1 MYSSKLTIALKATT
15 KIFMRHTQDD
25 IDPMQAPYS
34 NSDQRLGKVP
44 SLIFTQNEIR
54 DYSHDIDEDKD
65 EVRLRL
71 SPLDGSTRKLQR

>member
-1 MYSSKLTIALKATT
+1 
-15 KIFMRHTQDD
+15 
-25 IDPMQAPYS
+25 MQPPYS

-71 SPLDGSTRKLQR
+71 SPLDGSTRKLRR